1 MSSKKILNVLNDL
14 IKTNWELSRIRVEK
28 GRNHDS
34 KLEFIWT
41 IIPALILL
49 VLAVPSLRY
58 LYLFDTYVSTE
69 DFLVTVKVLGSQW
82 FWVYE
87 YADKQSEELGEFES
101 ILWRSINFNYAEFVK
116 KSDNVSEVVRFYKSY
131 FRPEYPAPLFK
142 DKGSLRLLET
152 IQPLYVPT
160 FLPIRFLITS
170 EDVLH
175 CFAIPSLGVKMD
187 ACPGRL
193 NQVLVLINRQGEFF
207 GQCSELCG
215 VNHAFMPIQVIAI
228 DNIEI
233 EKEVINFSSEDN
245 TSH

>member
-1 MSSKKILNVLNDL
+1 MKSERIIKILNDL
-14 IKTNWELSRIRVEK
+14 LKTSCEITRNRIEK

-34 KLEFIWT
+34 NLEFIWT
-41 IIPALILL
+41 IIPAVILL

-69 DFLVTVKVLGSQW
+69 DFLITIKVLGSQW

-87 YADKQSEELGEFES
+87 YADSQAGELGEYES
-101 ILWRSINFNYAEFVK
+101 ILWRSINFNIK
-116 KSDNVSEVVRFYKSY
+116 NNILNLEVG
-131 FRPEYPAPLFK
+131 K
-142 DKGSLRLLET
+142 DEGSLRLLET

-175 CFAIPSLGVKMD
+175 CFAIPSLGIKMD

-228 DNIEI
+228 DNMEI
-233 EKEVINFSSEDN
+233 EKEVIGLNSEN
-245 TSH
+245 K